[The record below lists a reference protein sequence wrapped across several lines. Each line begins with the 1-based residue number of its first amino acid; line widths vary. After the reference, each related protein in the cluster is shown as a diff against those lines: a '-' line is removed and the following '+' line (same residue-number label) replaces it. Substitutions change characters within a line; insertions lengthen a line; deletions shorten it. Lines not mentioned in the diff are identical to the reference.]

1 MRCKTGPTVAL
12 MIGVALA
19 AVTACS
25 ESSTTPGVG
34 LPAAEAAFAEMQAR
48 GEQAMGV
55 DQYSSTHVFEA
66 LPDGGRIELQ
76 RDVEDPVGVTRIREH
91 LQHIAQTFDAGE
103 FATPAFVHMQSVP
116 GGSVMA
122 ARRDE
127 ITYTYR
133 ELPRGGEV
141 RIVTQDPQA
150 REAIHEFLSFQREEH
165 RAGGSAHHDGAGQG
179 RHGHGGMEHGD
190 MDHGNIDHSGMSH
203 GEMDHGGLGH
213 GRMDHGGTERE

>member
-1 MRCKTGPTVAL
+1 MERKPGSTVAL

-19 AVTACS
+19 SLAACA

-34 LPAAEAAFAEMQAR
+34 VPAAEAAFAEMQAR

-55 DQYSSTHVFEA
+55 DQYSSTHVFDT

-76 RDVEDPVGVTRIREH
+76 RDVEDPAGVTQIRQH

-103 FATPAFVHMQSVP
+103 FATPAFVHLQSVP

-122 ARRDE
+122 ARRDA
-127 ITYTYR
+127 IAYTYR

-141 RIVTQDPQA
+141 RIVTEDPQA
-150 REAIHEFLSFQREEH
+150 LEAIHEFLSFQREEH
-165 RAGGSAHHDGAGQG
+165 RAGGSAHHDGVGQG
-179 RHGHGGMEHGD
+179 RHGHEGMEHGGTEHD
-190 MDHGNIDHSGMSH
+190 NIDHSGMGHS
-203 GEMDHGGLGH
+203 EMDHGSLGH
-213 GRMDHGGTERE
+213 GGMDHGGTAPE